1 METTQGST
9 TTTAT
14 PPTSSAQ
21 TETSATTAQAKEE
34 QGTAQGSTEQAQSQ
48 TAPQIK
54 KFKLKVDGDDFEEEI
69 DLSNE
74 AELVKRF
81 QLAKAAEKRI
91 SQSKAEKQKAMEIL
105 KAFEDG
111 TLLKKH
117 PKSRELAEKFLLEQL
132 EDEMLTPEQKEYK
145 QLKAFKEQKEREEAE
160 SKKAEAEAIAKQ
172 REQSIAQQFQKT
184 IIDALDKSGLP
195 KTPDLAKR
203 MATIMKKNLDLGLD
217 LTSDDLVAEVKSE
230 ANAMLKALVGSA
242 SGDQLIALL
251 GEDVAKKIRAY
262 DVQRLK
268 SQTGTQPKKEP
279 SVKSPKSEDGRPLTL
294 DEWKEQVRQRVKS

>member
-9 TTTAT
+9 ATTTEAT
-14 PPTSSAQ
+14 VTSQA
-21 TETSATTAQAKEE
+21 ATDTQE
-34 QGTAQGSTEQAQSQ
+34 QGTTQSTPESNQSQ
-48 TAPQIK
+48 PTPQLK
-54 KFKLKVDGDDFEEEI
+54 KFKFKVDGEESEEEI

-74 AELVKRF
+74 VELTKRF

-91 SQSKAEKQKAMEIL
+91 SQAKSEKQKAMEIL

-117 PKSRELAEKFLLEQL
+117 PKNRELAEKFLLEQL
-132 EDEMLTPEQKEYK
+132 ENEMLTPEQKEFRE
-145 QLKAFKEQKEREEAE
+145 LKAYKEARDREEAE

-172 REQSIAQQFQKT
+172 RETAIAQQFQKT

-203 MATIMKKNLDLGLD
+203 MAGIMKKNLDLGLN
-217 LTSDDLVAEVKSE
+217 LTADDLVIEVKAE
-230 ANAMLKALVGSA
+230 ANEMLKALIGSA
-242 SGDQLIALL
+242 TGEQLIALF
-251 GEDVAKKIRAY
+251 GEDVSKKIRAH

-268 SQTGTQPKKEP
+268 SQMGQPAKKAEAT
-279 SVKSPKSEDGRPLTL
+279 VKAPRGENGKPLTI
-294 DEWKEQVRQRVKS
+294 DEWKEQVKARLKG